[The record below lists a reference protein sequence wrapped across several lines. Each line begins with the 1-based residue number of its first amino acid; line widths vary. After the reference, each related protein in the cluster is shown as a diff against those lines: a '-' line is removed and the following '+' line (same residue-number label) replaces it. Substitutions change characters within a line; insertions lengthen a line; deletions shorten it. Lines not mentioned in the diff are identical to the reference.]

1 MKTRERAEEERD
13 EGGEGD
19 LQRASRYCYAP
30 VVFVLRRGD
39 WGLIVSRCEGE
50 NEKLSILDF
59 LIRFL
64 SSRMRFKR
72 NGSYTLNR

>member
-19 LQRASRYCYAP
+19 LQRASLYCYAP

-39 WGLIVSRCEGE
+39 WGL
-50 NEKLSILDF
+50 D
-59 LIRFL
+59 
-64 SSRMRFKR
+64 RFKVR
-72 NGSYTLNR
+72 RGKRKAVNSGFPYSLPLVQDEVQTERVVHVK

>member
-1 MKTRERAEEERD
+1 MRIVPRFVGSAAVHGTGSHGARWFFRGATKEAET
-13 EGGEGD
+13 
-19 LQRASRYCYAP
+19 P
-30 VVFVLRRGD
+30 
-39 WGLIVSRCEGE
+39 
-50 NEKLSILDF
+50 SILDF